1 MSSIFYRKKPII
13 GLDISRTSIKVMSI
27 DRNRMLVH
35 GYGSINLDSQKS
47 DGNSADNTEYLA
59 QNIKTLL
66 KKNVVGQINS
76 NRVALGIPTN
86 RTFSRTFSLPVKEE
100 SNIRSAVNLEAEQY
114 IPAPLDSLYLDYR
127 ITNRTKDELS
137 VLMCAAPKKMI
148 DSMLDAT
155 KQCGLEVAIIEP
167 NISAIARLLKRT
179 EEGMLPTVIVDIGTS
194 TTDIAILDSD
204 IRVTGGLNVGGYSLT
219 LNLAK
224 KMNVPIETAHQFK
237 VLNGLNP
244 GPRQA
249 RIAGALHPSLE
260 KMTNEVKR
268 SLEKMTNEV
277 KRVMRYYTD
286 RFPNEKKIEQILIVG
301 GGGNLPG
308 IGDFFTNELLMPAR
322 VASPWQ
328 MLNFDG
334 LEQPAKQLR
343 SQLSPVAGLALIK
356 QEDIYD

>member
-1 MSSIFYRKKPII
+1 
-13 GLDISRTSIKVMSI
+13 
-27 DRNRMLVH
+27 
-35 GYGSINLDSQKS
+35 
-47 DGNSADNTEYLA
+47 
-59 QNIKTLL
+59 
-66 KKNVVGQINS
+66 
-76 NRVALGIPTN
+76 
-86 RTFSRTFSLPVKEE
+86 
-100 SNIRSAVNLEAEQY
+100 
-114 IPAPLDSLYLDYR
+114 
-127 ITNRTKDELS
+127 
-137 VLMCAAPKKMI
+137 MCAAPKKMI

-260 KMTNEVKR
+260 KI
-268 SLEKMTNEV
+268 TNEV

-286 RFPNEKKIEQILIVG
+286 RFPDEKKIEQILIVG

-328 MLNFDG
+328 MLNFDR

>member
-1 MSSIFYRKKPII
+1 
-13 GLDISRTSIKVMSI
+13 
-27 DRNRMLVH
+27 
-35 GYGSINLDSQKS
+35 
-47 DGNSADNTEYLA
+47 
-59 QNIKTLL
+59 
-66 KKNVVGQINS
+66 
-76 NRVALGIPTN
+76 
-86 RTFSRTFSLPVKEE
+86 
-100 SNIRSAVNLEAEQY
+100 
-114 IPAPLDSLYLDYR
+114 
-127 ITNRTKDELS
+127 
-137 VLMCAAPKKMI
+137 
-148 DSMLDAT
+148 
-155 KQCGLEVAIIEP
+155 
-167 NISAIARLLKRT
+167 
-179 EEGMLPTVIVDIGTS
+179 
-194 TTDIAILDSD
+194 
-204 IRVTGGLNVGGYSLT
+204 
-219 LNLAK
+219 
-224 KMNVPIETAHQFK
+224 MNVPIETAHQFK

-249 RIAGALHPSLE
+249 RIAGALQP
-260 KMTNEVKR
+260 

-286 RFPNEKKIEQILIVG
+286 RFPDEKKIEQILIVG